1 MRGIFLVSCFLGGSA
16 LLAGC
21 RDDGSPRPATE
32 DAARITG
39 ARQWGES
46 RSALQKRELDRAAGP
61 ALPIPDDL
69 PARELVGTT
78 RQIHQLIEASGIP
91 SRFESY
97 TEAVP
102 AAGASLRM
110 AAIPGGTFLMGSP
123 AEEPGRKPD
132 EGPRHEV
139 NVSPFWISETEIP
152 WELYTAFMENGRP
165 RAKDGQLLEEQP
177 DDELWDSVTQ
187 PTAPYTAMNLGMG
200 HGYEHGLPAIS
211 MSHHAAS
218 KFCEWLSAQ
227 TGHYYRLPTEAE
239 WEYACRAGNPGAYSY
254 GNGEEALDQYAWYW
268 DNSNDRYQKT
278 GTKKPN
284 KWGPPGHARKRG
296 GMGSG
301 FLPSGCLRQAGRP
314 ARQRPPG
321 HRAQGSPRR
330 SRRLLGRRSGPPAER
345 RAPRQLPRLEPA
357 GSPEPQKH
365 LVPDG
370 RRHDRLPRGTP
381 HEHSGRHHHAP
392 PLELLQGG
400 AVKRDLL

>member
-21 RDDGSPRPATE
+21 REENNSPRPATE
-32 DAARITG
+32 DAARITS

-69 PARELVGTT
+69 PSRELVGTT
-78 RQIHQLIEASGIP
+78 RQIHQLIEASGNP
-91 SRFESY
+91 ARFESY
-97 TEAVP
+97 TETVP

-110 AAIPGGTFLMGSP
+110 VAIPGGTFLMGSP
-123 AEEPGRKPD
+123 AEEPHRKPD
-132 EGPRHEV
+132 EGPQHKV
-139 NVSPFWISETEIP
+139 SISPFWISETEIP

-239 WEYACRAGNPGAYSY
+239 WEYACRAGSPGAYSY
-254 GNGEEALDQYAWYW
+254 GNGEASLDQYAWYW
-268 DNSNDRYQKT
+268 NNSNDRYQKT
-278 GTKKPN
+278 GSQKPN
-284 KWGPPGHARKRG
+284 KWGLRDMHGNVAEWVLDSYVPDAYGKRSGLPAKDPLVIIPGAPHIVRG
-296 GMGSG
+296 GSWEDD
-301 FLPSGCLRQAGRP
+301 PDSLRSA
-314 ARQRPPG
+314 A
-321 HRAQGSPRR
+321 
-330 SRRLLGRRSGPPAER
+330 R
-345 RAPRQLPRLEPA
+345 RASTPAWNRQDPQNPKSIWYLTDGGMIGFRVVRPMNIPDVMTMHSLWNFSKGEP
-357 GSPEPQKH
+357 
-365 LVPDG
+365 
-370 RRHDRLPRGTP
+370 
-381 HEHSGRHHHAP
+381 
-392 PLELLQGG
+392 
-400 AVKRDLL
+400 

>member
-78 RQIHQLIEASGIP
+78 RQIHQLIEASGNP
-91 SRFESY
+91 ARFESY
-97 TEAVP
+97 TETVP

-110 AAIPGGTFLMGSP
+110 VAIPGGTFLMGSP
-123 AEEPGRKPD
+123 AEEPHRKPD
-132 EGPRHEV
+132 EGPQHKV
-139 NVSPFWISETEIP
+139 SISPFWISETEIP

-187 PTAPYTAMNLGMG
+187 PTAPYAAMNLGMG

-239 WEYACRAGNPGAYSY
+239 WEYACRAGSAGAYSY
-254 GNGEEALDQYAWYW
+254 GNGEASLDQYAWYW
-268 DNSNDRYQKT
+268 NNSNDRYQKT
-278 GTKKPN
+278 GSKKPN
-284 KWGPPGHARKRG
+284 KWGLRDMHGNVAEWVLDSYVPDAYGKRSGLPAKDPLVIIPGAPHIVRG
-296 GMGSG
+296 GSWEDD
-301 FLPSGCLRQAGRP
+301 PDSLRSA
-314 ARQRPPG
+314 A
-321 HRAQGSPRR
+321 
-330 SRRLLGRRSGPPAER
+330 R
-345 RAPRQLPRLEPA
+345 RASTPAWNRQDPQNPKSIWYLTDGGMIGFRVVRPMNIPDIMTMHRLWNFSKGEP
-357 GSPEPQKH
+357 
-365 LVPDG
+365 
-370 RRHDRLPRGTP
+370 
-381 HEHSGRHHHAP
+381 
-392 PLELLQGG
+392 
-400 AVKRDLL
+400 

>member
-21 RDDGSPRPATE
+21 REENNSPRPATE
-32 DAARITG
+32 DAARITS

-69 PARELVGTT
+69 PSRELVGTT
-78 RQIHQLIEASGIP
+78 RQIHQLIEASGNP
-91 SRFESY
+91 ARFESY
-97 TEAVP
+97 TETVP

-110 AAIPGGTFLMGSP
+110 VAIPGGTFLMGSP
-123 AEEPGRKPD
+123 AEEPHRKPD
-132 EGPRHEV
+132 EGPQHKV
-139 NVSPFWISETEIP
+139 SISPFWISETEIP

-187 PTAPYTAMNLGMG
+187 PTAPYPAMNLGMG

-239 WEYACRAGNPGAYSY
+239 WEYTCRAGSPGAYSY
-254 GNGEEALDQYAWYW
+254 GNGEASLDQYAWYW
-268 DNSNDRYQKT
+268 NNSNDRYQKT
-278 GTKKPN
+278 GSKKPN
-284 KWGPPGHARKRG
+284 KWGLRDMHGNVAEWVLDSYVPDAYGKRSGLPAKDPLVIIPGAPHIVRG
-296 GMGSG
+296 GSWEDD
-301 FLPSGCLRQAGRP
+301 PDSLRSA
-314 ARQRPPG
+314 A
-321 HRAQGSPRR
+321 
-330 SRRLLGRRSGPPAER
+330 R
-345 RAPRQLPRLEPA
+345 RASTPAWNRQDPQNPKSIWYLTDGGMIGFRVVRPMNIPDVMTMHSLWNFSKGEP
-357 GSPEPQKH
+357 
-365 LVPDG
+365 
-370 RRHDRLPRGTP
+370 
-381 HEHSGRHHHAP
+381 
-392 PLELLQGG
+392 
-400 AVKRDLL
+400 

>member
-21 RDDGSPRPATE
+21 REENNSPRPATE
-32 DAARITG
+32 DAARITS

-69 PARELVGTT
+69 PSRELVGTT
-78 RQIHQLIEASGIP
+78 RQIHQLIEASGNP
-91 SRFESY
+91 ARFESY
-97 TEAVP
+97 TETVP

-110 AAIPGGTFLMGSP
+110 VAIPGGTFLMGSP
-123 AEEPGRKPD
+123 AEEPHRKPD
-132 EGPRHEV
+132 EGPQHKV
-139 NVSPFWISETEIP
+139 SISPFWISETEIL

-187 PTAPYTAMNLGMG
+187 PTAPYAAMNLGMG

-239 WEYACRAGNPGAYSY
+239 WEYACRAGSAGAYSY
-254 GNGEEALDQYAWYW
+254 GNGEASLDQYAWYW
-268 DNSNDRYQKT
+268 NNSNDRYQKT
-278 GTKKPN
+278 GSKKPN
-284 KWGPPGHARKRG
+284 KWGLRDMHGNVAEWVLDSYVPDAYGKRSGLPTKDPLVIIPGAPHIVRG
-296 GMGSG
+296 GSWEDD
-301 FLPSGCLRQAGRP
+301 PDSLRSA
-314 ARQRPPG
+314 A
-321 HRAQGSPRR
+321 
-330 SRRLLGRRSGPPAER
+330 R
-345 RAPRQLPRLEPA
+345 RASTPAWNRQDPQNPKSIWYLTDGGMIGFRVVRPMNIPDIMTMHRLWNFSKGEP
-357 GSPEPQKH
+357 
-365 LVPDG
+365 
-370 RRHDRLPRGTP
+370 
-381 HEHSGRHHHAP
+381 
-392 PLELLQGG
+392 
-400 AVKRDLL
+400 

>member
-21 RDDGSPRPATE
+21 REENNSPRPATE
-32 DAARITG
+32 DAARITS

-69 PARELVGTT
+69 PSRELVGTT
-78 RQIHQLIEASGIP
+78 RQIHQLIEASGNP
-91 SRFESY
+91 ARFESY
-97 TEAVP
+97 TETVP

-110 AAIPGGTFLMGSP
+110 VAIPGGTFLMGSP
-123 AEEPGRKPD
+123 AEEPHRKPD
-132 EGPRHEV
+132 EGPQHKV
-139 NVSPFWISETEIP
+139 SISPFWISETEIP

-200 HGYEHGLPAIS
+200 HGLPAIS

-239 WEYACRAGNPGAYSY
+239 WEYACRAGSPGAYSY
-254 GNGEEALDQYAWYW
+254 GNGEASLDQYAWYW
-268 DNSNDRYQKT
+268 NNSNDRYQKT
-278 GTKKPN
+278 GSKKPN
-284 KWGPPGHARKRG
+284 KWGLRDMHGNVAEWVLDSYVPDAYGKRSGLPAKDPLVIIPGAPHIVRG
-296 GMGSG
+296 GSWEDD
-301 FLPSGCLRQAGRP
+301 PDSLRSA
-314 ARQRPPG
+314 A
-321 HRAQGSPRR
+321 
-330 SRRLLGRRSGPPAER
+330 R
-345 RAPRQLPRLEPA
+345 RASTPAWNRQDPQNPKSIWYLTDGGMIGFRVVRPMNIPDVMTMHSLWNFSKGEP
-357 GSPEPQKH
+357 
-365 LVPDG
+365 
-370 RRHDRLPRGTP
+370 
-381 HEHSGRHHHAP
+381 
-392 PLELLQGG
+392 
-400 AVKRDLL
+400 